1 MARDEAGQLI
11 DPFGGA
17 ADLERGLLR
26 HVSAAFV
33 EDPVRI
39 LRVARFAARF
49 GFAVAPE
56 TMALMRSM
64 VANGE
69 ADALVPERVW
79 QEFSKGLMESNAALM
94 FPVLAGAGLLEKLL
108 PELKLA
114 FEHGRPANDPAR
126 VLVRSL
132 ECAAAERLG
141 LAPRF
146 ALVAFGA
153 LTAQATRALNER
165 FKAPGDCRDLALLA
179 RRHGETIKRAP
190 TLGAPDLLAL
200 LEHCDALRRP
210 ERFDELLALLACVE
224 RGERGWT
231 EIPYMPRV
239 FPGHRRIRGAH
250 RGARGDPARA
260 RGLPSCRETVSGSAA
275 RSGVCGGARRDGPRL
290 RSRGSRGPG
299 GDALGSDRTRRGGCV
314 LGVHR
319 LGLRR
324 APARPVR
331 SHGLARSSLGARV
344 RPVRGAPCDP
354 RHGFPAHRALGRG
367 PGRPRRSR
375 ASAVDAGG
383 SVPPA
388 GSPAR

>member
-1 MARDEAGQLI
+1 MKIYTVGGAVRDDLLGLPVADRDHVVVGSTPEEMVRLGYKPVGKDFPVFLHPRTHEEHALARTERKVARGYKGFQIYAAPDVTLEQDLARRDLTINAIARDEAGQLI

-26 HVSAAFV
+26 HVSPAFV

-153 LTAQATRALNER
+153 LTAQATRALSER
-165 FKAPGDCRDLALLA
+165 LKAPGDCRDLALLA
-179 RRHGETIKRAP
+179 RRHGKTIKRAP

-200 LEHCDALRRP
+200 LEHCDALRRS

-224 RGERGWT
+224 RGERGWV

-239 FPGHRRIRGAH
+239 
-250 RGARGDPARA
+250 
-260 RGLPSCRETVSGSAA
+260 V
-275 RSGVCGGARRDGPRL
+275 
-290 RSRGSRGPG
+290 
-299 GDALGSDRTRRGGCV
+299 
-314 LGVHR
+314 
-319 LGLRR
+319 LRR
-324 APARPVR
+324 A
-331 SHGLARSSLGARV
+331 LGAATGVDAAKIAAQNAKSDIAAKLR
-344 RPVRGAPCDP
+344 RARIAAIG
-354 RHGFPAHRALGRG
+354 ALG
-367 PGRPRRSR
+367 
-375 ASAVDAGG
+375 
-383 SVPPA
+383 
-388 GSPAR
+388 